1 MMVLDKNDPNY
12 RQCSLSVM
20 DNIADPD
27 ITFDDKGICNYYY
40 EYLEIAKNNL
50 FSLEEG
56 KKKLQL
62 LINKIKLEGKNKK
75 YDCITGVSGG
85 VDSSYLVY
93 MAKKWG
99 LRPLL
104 VHFDNGWNTEI
115 AVKNINNLVGYTGF
129 DLYTLVVNWE
139 EFRDLQKSYLK
150 ASVVDI
156 EVPTDHAISGTLQ
169 KLAAKFNVKYI
180 LSGNNIVSEA
190 ILPTSWVFNKGD
202 HINLLKIHEKF
213 GSIPLKTYPIYGF
226 KEEYYFGILKG
237 IRTVKLLNYLDFNHE
252 KARQEIITAF
262 GWQEYGGK
270 HYESYF
276 TKFYQAFI
284 LPEKFKIDKRKA
296 HLSNLIFSNQISK
309 EQALEI
315 LNTPLYK
322 DEHQKNREIEYV
334 IKKLGFSLNEFE
346 AIMKLP
352 RVEHLNYGKKQALTN
367 RIPILRI
374 FRPIKKLLLK

>member
-1 MMVLDKNDPNY
+1 MVHDKNDPNY

-27 ITFDDKGICNYYY
+27 ISFDEKGICNYYY
-40 EYLEIAKNNL
+40 EYLEIAQNEL
-50 FSLEEG
+50 FSG
-56 KKKLQL
+56 IKGNDQLQL
-62 LINKIKLEGKNKK
+62 LINQIKLEGKNKK

-85 VDSSYLVY
+85 VDSSYLVH

-115 AVKNINNLVGYTGF
+115 AVKNINNLVAYTGF

-139 EFRDLQKSYLK
+139 EFRDLQKSYIK

-169 KLAAKFNVKYI
+169 KLAAKFNIKYI

-190 ILPTSWVFNKGD
+190 ILPPSWIFNKGD
-202 HINLLKIHEKF
+202 HINLLNIHRKF
-213 GSIPLKTYPIYGF
+213 GNLPLKTYPIYGF
-226 KEEYYFGILKG
+226 KEEYYFGMFKG
-237 IRTVKLLNYLDFNHE
+237 ISTLKPLNYLDFNHE
-252 KARQEIITAF
+252 LARQEIIAAF

-276 TKFYQAFI
+276 TKFYQAYI

-309 EQALEI
+309 EQALNV
-315 LNTPLYK
+315 LNTPLYVN
-322 DEHQKNREIEYV
+322 EHDRIRDIEYV
-334 IKKLGFSLNEFE
+334 LKKLGFSLNEFE
-346 AIMKLP
+346 LLMNQP
-352 RVEHLNYGKKQALTN
+352 RVEHLNYGKKEALTK
-367 RIPILRI
+367 RMPLLKI
-374 FRPIKKLLLK
+374 FRPIKKLLFR